1 MQNPVTV
8 PFVDSMDLQAYT
20 SHLHD
25 SRLFYSQPLNFYQ
38 NVLWPL
44 IAVLIRP
51 FSHTDLA
58 PLLLSTVSVVAPTGS
73 L

>member
-8 PFVDSMDLQAYT
+8 PLVDSMDLQAYNT
-20 SHLHD
+20 SHLHN
-25 SRLFYSQPLNFYQ
+25 SRLFYCQPLNFYQ

-51 FSHTDLA
+51 FSPDLA
-58 PLLLSTVSVVAPTGS
+58 SLLLLSTF
-73 L
+73 